1 VPPSKL
7 SPLQEQ
13 VLIALSGLQPA
24 WTLTG
29 GAALAGF
36 HTKHRET
43 RDLDLFFHHE
53 RALGSLVADATHALQ
68 SAGMNVSALRTTAT
82 FAQLYVRLGTESV
95 VVDLVAD
102 PTPITELP
110 SPIRS

>member
-13 VLIALSGLQPA
+13 VLIALSGLQPT

-43 RDLDLFFHHE
+43 HNLDLFFQHE
-53 RALGSLVADATHALQ
+53 TISIISQVAR
-68 SAGMNVSALRTTAT
+68 S
-82 FAQLYVRLGTESV
+82 RLDSSYFSNT
-95 VVDLVAD
+95 
-102 PTPITELP
+102 
-110 SPIRS
+110 

>member
-1 VPPSKL
+1 MPPSKL

-13 VLIALSGLQPA
+13 VLIVLSGLQPA

-53 RALGSLVADATHALQ
+53 TISIISQVA
-68 SAGMNVSALRTTAT
+68 
-82 FAQLYVRLGTESV
+82 
-95 VVDLVAD
+95 
-102 PTPITELP
+102 
-110 SPIRS
+110 RSRIDSSYFSNT